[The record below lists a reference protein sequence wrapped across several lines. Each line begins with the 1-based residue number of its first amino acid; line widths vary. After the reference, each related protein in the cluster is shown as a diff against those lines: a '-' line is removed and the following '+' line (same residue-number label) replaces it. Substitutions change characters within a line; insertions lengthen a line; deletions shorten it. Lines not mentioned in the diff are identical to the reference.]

1 MKRAETDGVHAK
13 ILAAALRTWTTADN
27 DPEPPVARIEIR
39 YPPAW
44 AFAST
49 SNLTARQQSRLLTF
63 LRDDLAEN
71 RPAYSTPERAAAV
84 IKGLLAEAAADGRTR
99 ITTADLAEAAP
110 RIGRS
115 RSWIAAHITQLI
127 DSGQLHETRRPDTF
141 RIA

>member
-1 MKRAETDGVHAK
+1 MNRHETDGSHAK
-13 ILAAALRTWTTADN
+13 VLAAAFRTWTTVDS
-27 DPEPPVARIEIR
+27 DPQPPVARIEIR

-49 SNLTARQQSRLLTF
+49 NSLTARQQTRLLAF

-71 RPAYSTPERAAAV
+71 RPGHSTPERAAR
-84 IKGLLAEAAADGRTR
+84 IIDGLITELAAAGRTR

-115 RSWIAAHITQLI
+115 RTWIAAHITDLV
-127 DSGQLHETRRPDTF
+127 DAGTLHETRRPDTF